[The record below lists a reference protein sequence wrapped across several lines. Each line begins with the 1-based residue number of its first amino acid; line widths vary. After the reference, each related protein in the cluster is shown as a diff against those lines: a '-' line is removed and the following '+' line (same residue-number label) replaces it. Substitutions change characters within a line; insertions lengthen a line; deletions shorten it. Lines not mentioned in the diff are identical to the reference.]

1 MYTFKQQKKSASVI
15 PLAILV
21 GAAMGSAIGI
31 LFATRKGS
39 ESRKWVKDK
48 VGDLKNIFV
57 NDEMKSSDEEQ
68 SHQIESFDNT
78 NADNRVKTM
87 HATTAAGL
95 EETTASKAA
104 AMVNHLKHTKQEN
117 SHIVE
122 PQ

>member
-1 MYTFKQQKKSASVI
+1 MYTFKKQKKSASFI

-57 NDEMKSSDEEQ
+57 NDKSDASDKEQ
-68 SHQIESFDNT
+68 SHQTESFDNT
-78 NADNRVKTM
+78 NAVNGVKTM
-87 HATTAAGL
+87 HDITAADS
-95 EETTASKAA
+95 EEPTASKAA

-117 SHIVE
+117 SHIIE